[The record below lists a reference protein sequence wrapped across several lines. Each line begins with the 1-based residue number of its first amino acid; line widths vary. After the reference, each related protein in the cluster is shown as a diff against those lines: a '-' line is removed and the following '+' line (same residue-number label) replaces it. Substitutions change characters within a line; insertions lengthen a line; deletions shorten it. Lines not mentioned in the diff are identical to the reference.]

1 MKKTVTTLALSFGLT
16 TTAVAAPLDL
26 SGFQPVGDVSSGTGG
41 IFYAFD
47 PILGFGLL
55 TDDGENPLDFNADAS
70 GGDFKGITGNILSYD
85 FLSSQGFLL
94 TFDAFGSALDFDI
107 VGLGFSTDTIEFR
120 LNRDADSL
128 GSDPYPGSAGA
139 IFSLTSQDFATAPAA
154 TLDTAT
160 SLEQFFIA
168 NSDSNGE
175 YAADV
180 AFSIQALDTVS
191 AVPAPATLALF
202 AIGLA
207 GLGISRQRARLAGQP
222 VSAA

>member
-1 MKKTVTTLALSFGLT
+1 MKKTLTTLALTFGLT

-26 SGFQPVGDVSSGTGG
+26 TGFQRVGDVSNGAGG
-41 IFYAFD
+41 IFYS
-47 PILGFGLL
+47 FGLL
-55 TDDGENPLDFNADAS
+55 NDDLLNSLDFFSDAS
-70 GGDFKGITGNILSYD
+70 GGDFAGITDNLLSYEFNPISGSD
-85 FLSSQGFLL
+85 PVGTVTL
-94 TFDAFGSALDFDI
+94 DAFGSPIGFDI
-107 VGLGFSTDTIEFR
+107 AALGFGGDTIEFLLDR
-120 LNRDADSL
+120 GASSL

-139 IFSLTSQDFATAPAA
+139 IFSLTSQDFSPAQGT

-160 SLEQFFIA
+160 TLEQFFID
-168 NSDSNGE
+168 NSDLNGE

-180 AFSIQALDTVS
+180 NFSVQALDAIA

-207 GLGISRQRARLAGQP
+207 GLGMARQRARLANQP